1 MIVKNNGYQQS
12 VFFSSSN
19 TVLASLYTSSN
30 AVIEYFYLKSTNDG
44 LAGENVAL
52 KNQVTSLQHQL
63 NALQIKTSAS
73 INTIYIAPDKE
84 IRYIEAKVIN
94 NSTNK
99 TLNYITLNKGKRD
112 GIKVD
117 MGVINEDGMV
127 GIISNVSEKF
137 SVVIPILNPKIKFD
151 SKFKKNNYTGLIHWE
166 NQDYKYANL
175 KDIARHV
182 KFSLGDSIVT
192 SGYTKSFPEGI
203 LVGTVDDFKI
213 KESDAYYRIKVKLA
227 VNFRT
232 LTHVKVVD
240 YLNNEEQRNLE
251 NQANK

>member
-19 TVLASLYTSSN
+19 TVLASLYTTSN
-30 AVIEYFYLKSTNDG
+30 SVVEFFYLKSANEG
-44 LAGENVAL
+44 LASENIRL
-52 KNQVTSLQHQL
+52 KNQVVHLQNQL
-63 NALQIKTSAS
+63 DAMQIQPSDS
-73 INTIYIAPDKE
+73 QNIYIAPDKE
-84 IRYIEAKVIN
+84 ISFIQAKVIN

-99 TLNYITLNKGKRD
+99 TQNYITLNKGLRD

-117 MGVINEDGMV
+117 MGVINEDGVV
-127 GIISNVSEKF
+127 GIVSNVSDKF
-137 SVVIPILNPKIKFD
+137 SVVIPILNPKTKFG

-166 NQDYKYANL
+166 NPDYRYANL

-182 KFSLGDSIVT
+182 EFSLGDSIVT
-192 SGYTKSFPEGI
+192 SGFTKSFPEGI
-203 LVGTVDDFKI
+203 LIGTVDDFKI
-213 KESDAYYRIKVKLA
+213 RESDAYYNIKVKLA

-232 LTHVKVVD
+232 LTHVTVVN
-240 YLNNEEQRNLE
+240 YLNNDEQRNLE